1 MTVCSRFPPLIASV
15 FYGRGWYKPQ
25 LVNAILW
32 GGFFIG
38 AAILLEGL
46 AANPWIVGA
55 GFLVGGFFNSIHNM
69 GIRDMVY
76 MQVPEHRQGQ
86 CWALIGSLFSS
97 MVLVG
102 DLLGTPGIL
111 EDARTIVMIGGAT
124 ATGAAVV
131 NLLLYALARSR
142 TGRIHRA

>member
-1 MTVCSRFPPLIASV
+1 M
-15 FYGRGWYKPQ
+15 
-25 LVNAILW
+25 NAILW

-76 MQVPEHRQGQ
+76 IQVPEHRQGQ

-102 DLLGTPGIL
+102 DLLGTPGM
-111 EDARTIVMIGGAT
+111 TGGCAHYCHDRRRD
-124 ATGAAVV
+124 GNRCGGGEPAAVC
-131 NLLLYALARSR
+131 AGA
-142 TGRIHRA
+142 

>member
-1 MTVCSRFPPLIASV
+1 M
-15 FYGRGWYKPQ
+15 
-25 LVNAILW
+25 
-32 GGFFIG
+32 
-38 AAILLEGL
+38 
-46 AANPWIVGA
+46 GA

-76 MQVPEHRQGQ
+76 IQVPEHRQGQ

-111 EDARTIVMIGGAT
+111 GDARTIVMIGGAT

-131 NLLLYALARSR
+131 NLLLYALARNR
-142 TGRIHRA
+142 KGHIHRA